1 MDRPAGAGFPTERP
15 GAFTCGWPDGQPCG
29 LPTRPPTGRRL
40 PTSSTGPHHGR
51 WRSTSNT
58 PPAAQA
64 SQAPQRPPRRPPT
77 SPSALVPTISTAQP
91 STEPQIGH
99 VPEIIGHVRRN
110 AHRSGGIALA
120 CTTRPDR
127 STACTWNTRLDRSTP
142 TRATGARVISTMDF
156 SFPFRLNFRKS
167 ILVPRYRHRT
177 GEVPSYSFNRTRYGK
192 APWPRCARCLS
203 CASRPGRLASARR
216 LPLRSASQSPTLTV
230 IRLGR
235 RVRHA
240 HRR

>member
-15 GAFTCGWPDGQPCG
+15 GGAFTCGWPDGQPCG

-110 AHRSGGIALA
+110 AQPERAASLSLDIDLA
-120 CTTRPDR
+120 ERTD
-127 STACTWNTRLDRSTP
+127 AFV
-142 TRATGARVISTMDF
+142 ARF
-156 SFPFRLNFRKS
+156 
-167 ILVPRYRHRT
+167 
-177 GEVPSYSFNRTRYGK
+177 
-192 APWPRCARCLS
+192 
-203 CASRPGRLASARR
+203 GRLQDTLADKLLPALLDWLAEPVAPAIDNLNRAERLGWVQSVELWIEARR
-216 LPLRSASQSPTLTV
+216 LCSRMVHQYVRDPTELALALMAAHGAVQLLSSAADAMAARVLAGQSNRGANLP
-230 IRLGR
+230 G
-235 RVRHA
+235 
-240 HRR
+240 